1 MFVRNLFNKE
11 EALSMPTCGVRGVWK
26 EAGEAFFFRAGVVS
40 KLTRVS
46 ALTLYFFWEPAAD
59 RWMSQQ
65 ELEAGGM
72 EEETAREVAAH
83 LQESLLESVQAA
95 V

>member
-11 EALSMPTCGVRGVWK
+11 EVFFMFICGVRGVWK
-26 EAGEAFFFRAGVVS
+26 EAGEVFFFRVGVVS
-40 KLTRVS
+40 KLIRVS
-46 ALTLYFFWEPAAD
+46 ALILYFFWESVAD

-72 EEETAREVAAH
+72 EEEIVREVVVY
-83 LQESLLESVQAA
+83 LQEFLLESVQAA